1 MSKSVLKVFLII
13 GALVLALVAWSLTF
27 GDGGL
32 VQAGWNGMATY
43 VNGIYS
49 KITGSTD
56 NKLVPEMRTARG
68 KADVEHNS
76 KLDPASKGKADGFSD

>member
-49 KITGSTD
+49 KITGAPE
-56 NKLVPEMRTARG
+56 KLVPEMGAKRG
-68 KADVEHNS
+68 KDDADHKS
-76 KLDPASKGKADGFSD
+76 KLDPENKGEPEGFSN